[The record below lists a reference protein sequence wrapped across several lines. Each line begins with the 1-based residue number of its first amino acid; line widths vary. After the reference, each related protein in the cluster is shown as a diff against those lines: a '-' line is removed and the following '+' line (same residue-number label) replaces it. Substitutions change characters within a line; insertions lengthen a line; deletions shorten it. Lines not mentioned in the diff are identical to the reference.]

1 MERHER
7 AGVWLLA
14 IGQTLGFTTLLF
26 SFGAI
31 LLALEAG
38 TPWSRTELALGP
50 SLGLGVEALVVT
62 ATGRLVD
69 RGQGG
74 ALLAGSALLGAV
86 ALAAL
91 SQVQSLSGWYALW
104 AVLGVAQAAGL
115 YETCFSFLTRRL
127 GLGAR
132 PAIVRVTLVAG
143 FASTLA
149 FIIGATA
156 GEALG
161 WRGALLIFAALQLGI
176 TLPVNVIGVRL
187 LRRGERRGGD
197 AGAPEGNGA
206 VRAALRNP
214 AFWALAAIFGLT
226 MGTHMM
232 LVSLALPV
240 LMDRGASHALA
251 VVVAST
257 VGPMQVVGRLG
268 MMLGGARIRSGTAVR
283 AVTLVMA
290 LASLSLLLSAGHVWL
305 FFAYAV
311 CQGASLGISS
321 ILRPVLTAEAL
332 GFENFGAI
340 SGTLAIAPLGASA
353 IAPFFGAVLIGA
365 GGVTLFLSVTLA
377 LTLCAFAAALW
388 LRSRGI

>member
-7 AGVWLLA
+7 IGVWLLA
-14 IGQTLGFTTLLF
+14 IGQTVGFATLLF
-26 SFGAI
+26 GFGGI

-38 TPWSRTELALGP
+38 TSWSRAELALGP
-50 SLGLGVEALVVT
+50 SLSLAVEALVVT

-69 RGQGG
+69 RGHGG
-74 ALLAGSALLGAV
+74 ALLSGSALLGAIG
-86 ALAAL
+86 LAAL
-91 SQVQSLSGWYALW
+91 SQVQSLWGWYLIW
-104 AVLGVAQAAGL
+104 AVLGAAQAAGL

-127 GLGAR
+127 GPGAR
-132 PAIVRVTLVAG
+132 AAIIRVTLVAG

-149 FIIGATA
+149 FTIGATT
-156 GEALG
+156 GEVLG
-161 WRGALLIFAALQLGI
+161 WRGALLIFAALQI
-176 TLPVNVIGVRL
+176 FVTLPVNLIGVRL
-187 LRRGERRGGD
+187 LRRGERRGGP
-197 AGAPEGNGA
+197 AGARANGA

-214 AFWALAAIFGLT
+214 VFWALAGIFGLT

-251 VVVAST
+251 VIVAST

-283 AVTLVMA
+283 AITLVMA
-290 LASLSLLLSAGHVWL
+290 LASLSLLLAAGHVWL

-311 CQGASLGISS
+311 FQGASIGISS

-340 SGTLAIAPLGASA
+340 SGVLAIAPLSASA
-353 IAPFFGAVLIGA
+353 LAPYAGAVLIGA
-365 GGVTLFLSVTLA
+365 GGVPLFLSVTLA
-377 LTLCAFAAALW
+377 LTLSAFAAALW